1 MARWRFALSR
11 ESALSAT
18 EGVPQSDSHKL
29 QIMTLNRR
37 KWPCGPPSVSD
48 YADTSPE
55 TGEEKSY
62 ERNFRLFTTLSMV
75 LRGPWTPSPTRSSAS
90 AGAAAKAAR
99 LSASLVVLNIGSM

>member
-48 YADTSPE
+48 YADT
-55 TGEEKSY
+55 GEEKSY

-90 AGAAAKAAR
+90 AGVAAKAAR